1 MGSVICRDSRLLF
14 TLFSLKLYIIFVE
27 DLVALYPKKKK
38 KEDLVAIG
46 VTELS
51 SFFYDSEVNRL
62 FYMIPM
68 LVFVFSGFLFCYIY
82 LLHGDLRTCL
92 WKLLNLFGWVGSW
105 FQNSLCQNWPMLS
118 HVREV
123 LDKIVFSCLFWTVYV
138 LFSSDFTFC
147 SYLWL
152 WNNSKIN
159 GCEPENGL
167 GLNDYNVLCVW
178 VYPLFILCKFNI
190 CLRNV

>member
-1 MGSVICRDSRLLF
+1 MYDRAVISVRIKEITCEF
-14 TLFSLKLYIIFVE
+14 PITIIFHQ
-27 DLVALYPKKKK
+27 
-38 KEDLVAIG
+38 G
-46 VTELS
+46 STLS
-51 SFFYDSEVNRL
+51 LCLGYGWVHFFFFYDSEGNRL
-62 FYMIPM
+62 FYMITM

-138 LFSSDFTFC
+138 LFSFDFTFC
-147 SYLWL
+147 SYL
-152 WNNSKIN
+152 
-159 GCEPENGL
+159 
-167 GLNDYNVLCVW
+167 
-178 VYPLFILCKFNI
+178 
-190 CLRNV
+190 